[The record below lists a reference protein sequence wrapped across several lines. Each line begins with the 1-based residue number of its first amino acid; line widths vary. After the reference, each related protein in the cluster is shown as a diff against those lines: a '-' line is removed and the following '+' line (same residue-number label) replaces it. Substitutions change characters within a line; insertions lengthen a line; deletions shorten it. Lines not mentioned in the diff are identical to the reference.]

1 MVQIQWSKW
10 SKWSKSKSKSKSLWI
25 LPNPNPYMQAACFTS
40 CAVACGDLGKG
51 GLECWQ
57 WSAGWWVQWRRLKLS
72 NHCFMRSQ
80 GVGGEVLDGRF
91 QGVRGQ
97 EWCYFY
103 SATCRV
109 ALPFLSSKKRPAC
122 WEWSVGWW
130 GQWRGLKLS
139 KHCFKRS
146 QGVGSG
152 VLDGRFQGV
161 QGQERCYCYS
171 ATCRV
176 A

>member
-1 MVQIQWSKW
+1 M
-10 SKWSKSKSKSKSLWI
+10 
-25 LPNPNPYMQAACFTS
+25 
-40 CAVACGDLGKG
+40 
-51 GLECWQ
+51 
-57 WSAGWWVQWRRLKLS
+57 
-72 NHCFMRSQ
+72 
-80 GVGGEVLDGRF
+80 LDGRF